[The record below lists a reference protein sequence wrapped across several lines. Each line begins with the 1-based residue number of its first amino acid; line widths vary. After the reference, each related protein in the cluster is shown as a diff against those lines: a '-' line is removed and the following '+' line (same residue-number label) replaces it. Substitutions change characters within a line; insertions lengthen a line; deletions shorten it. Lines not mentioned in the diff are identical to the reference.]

1 MALVA
6 PSLPKMN
13 TGYSMS
19 TNNSEDRDIGNG
31 FEVCPLCCMVTDRVV
46 YKKKEM
52 ASFIITG
59 ISKLGFIL
67 LETCCPES
75 GI

>member
-13 TGYSMS
+13 TGYSTT
-19 TNNSEDRDIGNG
+19 TNNSDDRDIGNG
-31 FEVCPLCCMVTDRVV
+31 FEVCAFSCLVADRIV
-46 YKKKEM
+46 YKKEEM
-52 ASFIITG
+52 ASFIIAG
-59 ISKLGFIL
+59 ISKLGSIL
-67 LETCCPES
+67 FETGRPEP

>member
-1 MALVA
+1 MALRYAHLYCSVA
-6 PSLPKMN
+6 DSA
-13 TGYSMS
+13 
-19 TNNSEDRDIGNG
+19 
-31 FEVCPLCCMVTDRVV
+31 V
-46 YKKKEM
+46 YKEEEM